1 MTKIIAPIL
10 LSLSLLLQPLSL
22 FAAQSTADNELAI
35 KQIQQ
40 FSEAF
45 HQIQRHY
52 IEKLSDEQLMEY
64 AIRGMLNQLDPHS
77 SWLNNTAYSNLL
89 ESAEGE
95 YAGIGVE
102 VVQDG
107 EHLLIVT
114 PMDDSPAQEAGI
126 QAGDRIIQ
134 INQTLTK
141 GLSFDESVELMRGK
155 KGSTLE
161 LTILRQNEQAPL
173 HFNLKRRMIK
183 MLSVRAQLYDQQ
195 FAYLRIAQF
204 QKHTARE
211 TLKKLQKL
219 EQQAE
224 KPLAGIILDLR
235 NNPGGLL
242 NGAVELSELFLPQGL
257 IVYTQGQTAQSREN
271 FYASGKGPYQQT
283 PLIVLINQGSASASE
298 IVAGALQDQQRAL
311 IIGQNSF
318 GKGSVQTILPLP
330 DGQAVKITTAL
341 YYTPLG
347 RSIQASGIVPDIELK
362 PSQVLDAKD
371 FTITEKQLAH
381 HLPNTQQDQKKQ
393 DNKNHTDS
401 SDYFIDEAI
410 KLLTAMQFSLTDKQ

>member
-10 LSLSLLLQPLSL
+10 LSLSLLLQPLPL
-22 FAAQSTADNELAI
+22 FAAQPTTDSELAI

-114 PMDDSPAQEAGI
+114 PMDGSPAQEAGI

-134 INQTLTK
+134 IDQTLTK

-155 KGSTLE
+155 KGSILE
-161 LTILRQNEQAPL
+161 LTILRQKEQAPL

-257 IVYTQGQTAQSREN
+257 IVYTQGQTIQSREN

-362 PSQVLDAKD
+362 PSQMLDAKD

-381 HLPNTQQDQKKQ
+381 HLPNTQQDKKKQ
-393 DNKNHTDS
+393 NSKSHTDS